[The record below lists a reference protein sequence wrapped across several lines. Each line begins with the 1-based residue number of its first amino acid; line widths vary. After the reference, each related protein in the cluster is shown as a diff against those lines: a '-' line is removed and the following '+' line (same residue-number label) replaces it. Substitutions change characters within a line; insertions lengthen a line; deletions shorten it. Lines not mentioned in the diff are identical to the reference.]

1 MASTTTVQNILDG
14 AYGTSTK
21 NQPSTIATEATELL
35 AVVKR
40 KLAGIYAF
48 AARINP
54 VHFSDSLAVV
64 GVASQWERPEAAN
77 AIFRIE
83 DTSFTEVVVVPFDD
97 RLAAEPQIALY
108 EFAGLFTASPGQTAP
123 PGATDTLTFWFS
135 KRPDDP
141 DPDNLTGVL
150 DPDWDDA
157 YSDLLIFEVAI
168 YLSLKDGKESR
179 PGELEMLKAERN
191 QWAQVF
197 ASYLQHSTANLQ
209 RRFGHR
215 KHVDL
220 ETLLPMLTGGA

>member
-1 MASTTTVQNILDG
+1 MAATTTVQDILDG
-14 AYGTSTK
+14 AYGTSTQ

-40 KLAGIYAF
+40 KLAGIYGF

-54 VHFSDSLAVV
+54 IHFSDSLDVV
-64 GVASQWERPEAAN
+64 GVAGQWERPEAAN

-83 DTSFTEVVVVPFDD
+83 DSSGEEVVVVPYDD

-108 EFAGLFTASPGQTAP
+108 EFAGLFTADATQTNAPGD
-123 PGATDTLTFWFS
+123 TDTLTFWFS

-141 DPDNLTGVL
+141 SPDDLTGVL

-157 YSDLLIFEVAI
+157 YSDLLIFELAI
-168 YLSLKDGKESR
+168 YLALKDGRTE
-179 PGELEMLKAERN
+179 EVEALKVERN
-191 QWAQVF
+191 SLAQVF

-209 RRFGHR
+209 RRFGHQ
-215 KHVDL
+215 KVVDV

>member
-1 MASTTTVQNILDG
+1 MAATTTVQDILDG
-14 AYGTSTK
+14 AYGASTQ

-48 AARINP
+48 AARANP
-54 VHFSDSLAVV
+54 IHYSDTLDVV

-83 DTSFTEVVVVPFDD
+83 TAAFVEVVVVPFDD

-108 EFAGLFTASPGQTAP
+108 EFGGLFTASPGQTAP

-135 KRPDDP
+135 KRPIDPNPDD
-141 DPDNLTGVL
+141 LTGVL

-157 YSDLLIFEVAI
+157 YSDLLIFELAI
-168 YLSLKDGKESR
+168 YLALKDGRAE
-179 PGELEMLKAERN
+179 ELAALKAERN
-191 QWAQVF
+191 QWATVYFQ
-197 ASYLQHSTANLQ
+197 YLQHSTANLQ
-209 RRFGHR
+209 RRFGH
-215 KHVDL
+215 KKVVDV

>member
-1 MASTTTVQNILDG
+1 MAAITTVQDILDG

-21 NQPSTIATEATELL
+21 NRPDTIANEAVELL

-40 KLAGIYAF
+40 KIAGIYAF
-48 AARINP
+48 ASRINP
-54 VHFSDSLAVV
+54 IHFSASEDVT

-83 DTSFTEVVVVPFDD
+83 DASFTEVVVVPFDD

-108 EFAGLFTASPGQTAP
+108 EFGGLFTASPGQTNP
-123 PGATDTLTFWFS
+123 PGATDDLTFWFS

-141 DPDNLTGVL
+141 NPDDLTGVL

-157 YSDLLIFEVAI
+157 YSDLLIFELAI
-168 YLSLKDGKESR
+168 YLSLKDGLESR

-197 ASYLQHSTANLQ
+197 AQYLQHSTANLQ

-215 KHVDL
+215 KIVDV

>member
-1 MASTTTVQNILDG
+1 MAATTTVQDILDG

-21 NQPSTIATEATELL
+21 NQPATIATEATELL

-40 KLAGIYAF
+40 KFAGIYAF
-48 AARINP
+48 ASRINP
-54 VHFSDSLAVV
+54 IHFSASLDVV

-83 DTSFTEVVVVPFDD
+83 DDSFAEVVVVPFDD
-97 RLAAEPQIALY
+97 RLAAEPEIALY
-108 EFAGLFTASPGQTAP
+108 EFAGLFTASPGQTSP

-135 KRPDDP
+135 KSPDDP
-141 DPDNLTGVL
+141 DPDTLAGVL

-157 YSDLLIFEVAI
+157 YSDLLIFELAI
-168 YLSLKDGKESR
+168 YLAMKDGRS
-179 PGELEMLKAERN
+179 GELEMLKAERN
-191 QWAQVF
+191 QWAQIF

-215 KHVDL
+215 KHVDV

>member
-1 MASTTTVQNILDG
+1 MAAVTTVQDILDG
-14 AYGTSTK
+14 AYGASTQ

-40 KLAGIYAF
+40 KIAGIYAF
-48 AARINP
+48 ASRVNP
-54 VHFSDSLAVV
+54 IHFSDTLDVV

-83 DTSFTEVVVVPFDD
+83 NASDVEVVVVPFDD
-97 RLAAEPQIALY
+97 RLAAEPEIAVY
-108 EFAGLFTASPGQTAP
+108 EFAGLFTASPGQTSP
-123 PGATDTLTFWFS
+123 PGATDTLTFWYS

-141 DPDNLTGVL
+141 NPDNLTGVL

-157 YSDLLIFEVAI
+157 YSDLLVFELAI
-168 YLSLKDGKESR
+168 YLALKDGRAE
-179 PGELEMLKAERN
+179 ELAALKAERN

-215 KHVDL
+215 KHVDI

>member
-1 MASTTTVQNILDG
+1 MAAITTVQDILNG

-54 VHFSDSLAVV
+54 IHFSDSLDVAGV
-64 GVASQWERPEAAN
+64 GSQWERPEAAN

-83 DTSFTEVVVVPFDD
+83 DASFAEVVVVPFDD

-108 EFAGLFTASPGQTAP
+108 EFGGLFTASPGQTNP

-135 KRPDDP
+135 KRPEDPNPDD
-141 DPDNLTGVL
+141 LTGVL

-157 YSDLLIFEVAI
+157 YSDLLIFELAI
-168 YLSLKDGKESR
+168 YLALKDGRS
-179 PGELEMLKAERN
+179 GELEMLKAERN

-209 RRFGHR
+209 RRFGHQ
-215 KHVDL
+215 KIVDV

>member
-1 MASTTTVQNILDG
+1 MPATTTVQDVLDG

-21 NQPSTIATEATELL
+21 NQPDTIANEAVELL

-48 AARINP
+48 ASRINP
-54 VHFSDSLAVV
+54 IHFSASEDVT
-64 GVASQWERPEAAN
+64 GVAGQWERPDAAN

-83 DTSFTEVVVVPFDD
+83 NAGFAEVVVVPFDD
-97 RLAAEPQIALY
+97 RLAAEPKPSLY
-108 EFAGLFTASPGQTAP
+108 EFSGFFTADALQTNP
-123 PGATDTLTFWFS
+123 PGGTDVLTFWFS

-141 DPDNLTGVL
+141 TPDNLTGVL

-157 YSDLLIFEVAI
+157 YTDLLIFELAI
-168 YLSLKDGKESR
+168 YLSLKDGRVEEVALFKE
-179 PGELEMLKAERN
+179 ERN

-197 ASYLQHSTANLQ
+197 ASFLQHSTANLQ
-209 RRFGHR
+209 RRFGH
-215 KHVDL
+215 KKMVDV